1 MDMAIISIG
10 FGFLILLIYVLYRL
24 LSEESPELDERSVKE
39 GESLGIPKFFGPIF
53 AKPLTK
59 REKIG
64 WLVFLV
70 ILVIGVL
77 FTRLTGLGSGR

>member
-1 MDMAIISIG
+1 MDMAIIAIG
-10 FGFLILLIYVLYRL
+10 FGFLLLLTYVLYRL
-24 LSEESPELDERSVKE
+24 LSDESPKLDERSVKA
-39 GESLGIPKFFGPIF
+39 GRLMGMPKFFAPIF

-70 ILVIGVL
+70 ILVLGVL
-77 FTRLTGLGSGR
+77 FTRLTGLGAGR